1 MEVQVKL
8 HDLSVEDR
16 FSQCLENILGNSIE
30 EKKKISTELFGIL
43 LMNNMSNHQSLHR

>member
-1 MEVQVKL
+1 MKL

-30 EKKKISTELFGIL
+30 KKKKFQQNYLEFC
-43 LMNNMSNHQSLHR
+43 